1 QLGYVRRYTE
11 KAKRGKLSLG
21 TFIQV
26 TENFSSQ
33 FLPPKKIVGESE
45 EKQKQGSEHQPQDP
59 PEKHYFQFLQSLN
72 DLRLELK
79 NFIVNSEEPIPPV
92 VLQQIFKVLSV

>member
-1 QLGYVRRYTE
+1 
-11 KAKRGKLSLG
+11 
-21 TFIQV
+21 
-26 TENFSSQ
+26 
-33 FLPPKKIVGESE
+33 
-45 EKQKQGSEHQPQDP
+45 GSEHQPQDP

-92 VLQQIFKVLSV
+92 VLQQIFKVL